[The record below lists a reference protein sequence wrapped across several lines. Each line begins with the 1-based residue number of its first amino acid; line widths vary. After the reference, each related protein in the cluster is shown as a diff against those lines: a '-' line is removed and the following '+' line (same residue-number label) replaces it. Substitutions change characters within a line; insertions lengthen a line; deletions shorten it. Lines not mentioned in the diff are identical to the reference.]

1 MTDSNPDPDEVIEQ
15 LQTTTDDLDDELAND
30 LDASIGNLSQQIDME
45 GDGPNPMPIG
55 PQQGIEL
62 IRPMVA
68 QKAQKD
74 PEAVLRFLAT
84 VHLEAGALLEKHSSV
99 DPVDLL

>member
-15 LQTTTDDLDDELAND
+15 LQTTTADLDDELAAD
-30 LDASIGNLSQQIDME
+30 LDASIGNLSSQIDME
-45 GDGPNPMPIG
+45 GDGANPMPIG

-68 QKAQKD
+68 QKAQSD

-99 DPVDLL
+99 DPADLL